1 MTTYISLRGVRENNL
16 KNIDLN
22 IPKNK
27 LVVFTGVSGSGKS
40 SILFSTIAVECQ
52 RQLYA
57 LFPAYIRHK
66 LPKYERP
73 KADVIENLSPAV
85 IVDQKPLQGN
95 ARSTV
100 GTIIDIQP
108 LFRLM
113 FSRVGVP
120 NAGTASRYSFND
132 PKGMCPACSGFG
144 KQIQL
149 NVDQFLDREKSLN
162 QGAIQFSQLAVGTWQ
177 WKIYALSGLFDA
189 DEPLKNFTQQ
199 QWDHFLHGVGHE
211 MRVKVNGEN
220 LSYDGLIDRF
230 NRLWLNRDIST
241 LKPKLQREVQSLL
254 IEKVCPTCHGQ
265 RLNQEILA
273 SKIDGLSLG
282 DHMDLEIIDLIEVIK
297 KITDPI
303 GQPIAQK
310 ILEHL
315 HRIDDIGLGYLT
327 IGRTTSSLSGGE
339 GQRLKLIRHLG
350 SSLTNM
356 LFILDEPSSGLH
368 PRDIYRLN
376 NILFSL
382 RDKGNSVLVVEHD
395 RDVIAH
401 ADEIIDVGPLAG
413 QHGGEVVFQ
422 GSFQKLLTS
431 HTVTGESLK
440 RKPILKVKREHFKT
454 YLDVIVT
461 QKNNIQQVKTQ
472 IPFGGLTVITGV
484 AGSGKSTL
492 LSEGVIKNHPKA
504 IVIDQNLVGS
514 SSRSTPATY
523 TGTMDII
530 RKLMADHNQV
540 NMGLFSFNSTG
551 ACPVCQGKGEILP
564 DMVFADPVAIQC
576 ESCHGTRYSNEAL
589 SYTYQTKNISDILTM
604 TIDEALDFF
613 QQPNIQN
620 RLFSL
625 KDVGLGY
632 LTLGQPVSTL
642 SGGEKQRMKMAS
654 ELHKDGQIYIM
665 DEPSTGLHVSD
676 VDILLQLIQRMV
688 ANHNTVVIAEHHL
701 DVIAAA
707 DWVIDM
713 GPEGGKHGGTIV
725 FEGTPAALVEAPNS
739 HTGAH
744 LKRILTRE

>member
-16 KNIDLN
+16 KNIDLY

-108 LFRLM
+108 LFRLL

-199 QWDHFLHGVGHE
+199 QWNHFLYGVGHE

-315 HRIDDIGLGYLT
+315 HRIDDIGIGYLT

-454 YLDVIVT
+454 YLDVVVT

-713 GPEGGKHGGTIV
+713 GPEGV
-725 FEGTPAALVEAPNS
+725 NMVEPLC
-739 HTGAH
+739 
-744 LKRILTRE
+744 LKERLLHWLKPQIAIQARI

>member
-108 LFRLM
+108 LFRLL

-454 YLDVIVT
+454 YLDVVVT

-492 LSEGVIKNHPKA
+492 LSEGVIKNHTKA